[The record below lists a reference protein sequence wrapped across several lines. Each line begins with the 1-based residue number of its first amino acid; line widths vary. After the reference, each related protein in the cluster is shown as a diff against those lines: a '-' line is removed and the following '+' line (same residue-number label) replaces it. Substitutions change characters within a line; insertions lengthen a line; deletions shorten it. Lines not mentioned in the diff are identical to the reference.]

1 MNSAVDPP
9 MRTRLRGVAMF
20 ATCALALAG
29 CGGASDVGK
38 QAKTPPIANAKALNH
53 PFTTVGDGIALRVR
67 SGSEVRLS
75 GKDSRGTVVP
85 VLHYDW
91 KPNNAAAQ
99 GVALLKR
106 NENTVKFRVPDGAG
120 ELKFLLT
127 VTDGNGLT
135 DDAEVTVTVDEALD
149 PDAFLSYFGNADF
162 NVVAVTDV
170 ASALASDVAFDL
182 TIEQRIS
189 YVDLQGTRH
198 VASPLGSRTARLVGR
213 WLQANGMGGPDCTD
227 ARNPRFSR
235 RLPSLVMDDV
245 LEQVGPAHPEQAID
259 PARID
264 EAELTLKITLTP
276 ANALPAGV
284 RAGLCV
290 LDAGGVPVA
299 PTTAQGLV
307 AASDGF
313 SSETIVTLDQLL
325 GAPTRARDTRA
336 SADAYYRTIDD
347 AAGYAAKATLSGW
360 LARAGFSDGSTDWE
374 AMRQS
379 LQGSATGA
387 HAAYLNNFDLGF
399 GRDMYARLGACDQGT
414 TPASL
419 AEVTPGTCDVYS
431 VVVNYGSLEAATRNL
446 QPIVA
451 VAMEYSRAPASGT
464 RRITKFYTY
473 APTRQ
478 GDFRR
483 VLSIDLDGRGEKFMP
498 GSCTVC
504 HGGTPR
510 RLNAANPV
518 LYGNGGD
525 VSSAFLP
532 WDLDSFLYSD
542 TDPAFSRA
550 DDPDFTDSERAL
562 VARFTRARQQAALRT
577 LNQLA
582 YVTYSDARRY
592 PLVRDLL
599 EGWYGG
605 AGLPSASFDGSYVPA
620 SWRADAPGNPADAA
634 TIYRNVFARNCR
646 SCHTVQVPGPRG
658 GGQLAFGSYAE
669 FMGAV
674 GLSTQLGS
682 GRMPLARLTMDR
694 FWLPQSTAADG
705 RAVAQVL
712 SEHLRDDGNDATGA
726 FGRPGPAA
734 SIAGLASANDTLV
747 RGASYRLDG
756 RSSTLFAT
764 GGYAWRLEAP
774 AGSRA
779 RLSFTDSATP
789 TLIGVDEKGAYKLS
803 LSVSGQAA
811 VTCAEAMADG
821 SAATTCEI
829 RQRRDTTPIIE
840 TIADQDPQLP
850 VPVDAGAS
858 TPLAVGLRS
867 DSPGDGARRLRS
879 VAIADNP
886 AGISATPC
894 ADALAV
900 CVAVPPGAVV
910 TTPVPIE
917 VVVEDADGDV
927 AAAATTFN
935 VYVPTQLIVRACL
948 REVPVRPND
957 GSAYPAAVIDINDCV
972 VGEGLRGLR
981 FFDAGGVEIPDGRFE
996 FTPPPGRMTVFV
1008 TAAPDL
1014 TRRKLSDDAAR
1025 LNFRTAFADATAA
1038 DADAA
1043 GTVEIRFVGRED
1055 EDWTDAAQPGDAVSF
1070 ARLRAELSLATTCGG
1085 CHGRPATP
1093 IGFLG
1098 VDVRDAYARM
1108 RCGTV
1113 ASDPLHAPFV
1123 LLSDPAASGLY
1134 VKPAGQLNHSGR
1146 NLDLT
1151 GDPVVR
1157 FEIRPGLRQW
1167 IEQGAYDTEFGTQLH
1182 CP

>member
-1 MNSAVDPP
+1 M
-9 MRTRLRGVAMF
+9 
-20 ATCALALAG
+20 
-29 CGGASDVGK
+29 
-38 QAKTPPIANAKALNH
+38 
-53 PFTTVGDGIALRVR
+53 
-67 SGSEVRLS
+67 
-75 GKDSRGTVVP
+75 
-85 VLHYDW
+85 
-91 KPNNAAAQ
+91 
-99 GVALLKR
+99 
-106 NENTVKFRVPDGAG
+106 
-120 ELKFLLT
+120 
-127 VTDGNGLT
+127 
-135 DDAEVTVTVDEALD
+135 TVTVDEALD
-149 PDAFLSYFGNADF
+149 PDAFLSYFGSADF

-170 ASALASDVAFDL
+170 AAELASDLAFDL

-198 VASPLGSRTARLVGR
+198 VEFPLGSRTARMSGR
-213 WLQANGMGGPDCTD
+213 WLQANGTGGPDCTD

-235 RLPSLVMDDV
+235 PLPSLVMDDV
-245 LEQVGPAHPEQAID
+245 LEQVGPAYPELAID

-276 ANALPAGV
+276 TGTLPAGV
-284 RAGLCV
+284 QAGLCV
-290 LDAGGVPVA
+290 LDASGVRVGA
-299 PTTAQGLV
+299 TTAQAHGLA

-313 SSETIVTLDQLL
+313 SSETVVTLDQLL
-325 GAPTRARDTRA
+325 GAPTRGRDTRV
-336 SADAYYRTIDD
+336 SAETYYRTIDD

-374 AMRQS
+374 AMRNS

-387 HAAYLNNFDLGF
+387 HVVYLNNFDLGL
-399 GRDMYARLGACDQGT
+399 GRDMYTRLGACDQGA

-431 VVVNYGSLEAATRNL
+431 VVINYGSLEAAARNL

-451 VAMEYSRAPASGT
+451 VAMEFSRAPASGT

-473 APTRQ
+473 TPTRQ

-498 GSCTVC
+498 GTCTVC

-510 RLNAANPV
+510 RLDAANPA

-525 VSSAFLP
+525 VSGTFLP

-550 DDPDFTDSERAL
+550 SDPQFTDTERAL
-562 VARFTRARQQAALRT
+562 VARFTREKQQAAFRT

-582 YVTYSDARRY
+582 YVTYGDPRRF

-620 SWRADAPGNPADAA
+620 SWRAAVQGNPADSA
-634 TIYRNVFARNCR
+634 TIYRDVFARNCR
-646 SCHTVQVPGPRG
+646 SCHVVQVPGPRG
-658 GGQLAFGSYAE
+658 SGQLAIGSYAE
-669 FMGAV
+669 FVGAV
-674 GLSTQLGS
+674 NLSTQVGS
-682 GRMPLARLTMDR
+682 GLMPLARLTMDR
-694 FWLPQSTAADG
+694 FWLPQSTAVDG
-705 RAVAQVL
+705 RAAAQVL
-712 SEHLRDDGNDATGA
+712 SEHLRDDGKDATA
-726 FGRPGPAA
+726 MFGRPGPAA

-756 RSSTLFAT
+756 RSSTVFAT

-779 RLSFTDSATP
+779 RLSFTDSAAP
-789 TLIGVDEKGAYKLS
+789 TLIGVDEKGDYKIS

-811 VTCAEAMADG
+811 PSCAEALADG

-829 RQRRDTTPIIE
+829 RQRRDTIPIIE
-840 TIADQDPQLP
+840 TIADQDPHLP
-850 VPVDAGAS
+850 MPVDGGAS

-867 DSPGDGARRLRS
+867 DSPGDGAHRLRS
-879 VAIADNP
+879 VTIADNP
-886 AGISATPC
+886 AGISAMPC

-900 CVAVPPGAVV
+900 CVTVPPGAVV
-910 TTPVPIE
+910 ATPIPIE

-935 VYVPTQLIVRACL
+935 VYVPTQLTVRTCL

-957 GSAYPAAVIDINDCV
+957 GSVYPAAVIDLNDCV
-972 VGEGLRGLR
+972 VGEGSRGLR
-981 FFDAGGVEIPDGRFE
+981 FFDAGGAEIPDGRFQ
-996 FTPPPGRMTVFV
+996 FTPPPGQMSVFV
-1008 TAAPDL
+1008 TGAPDL
-1014 TRRKLSDDAAR
+1014 TRRKLSDDAAH
-1025 LNFRTAFADATAA
+1025 LDFRTEFADATAA
-1038 DADAA
+1038 DTGAT
-1043 GTVEIRFVGRED
+1043 GSVEIRFVGRED
-1055 EDWTDAAQPGDAVSF
+1055 DDWTDAARPGDAVSF
-1070 ARLRAELSLATTCGG
+1070 ARLRAELSRVTNCGN
-1085 CHGRPATP
+1085 CHGRPETP

-1098 VDVRDAYARM
+1098 VDMRDAYARM
-1108 RCGTV
+1108 RCGVV
-1113 ASDPLHAPFV
+1113 ANDPLHTPFV
-1123 LLSDPAASGLY
+1123 LLGNPAASGLY
-1134 VKPAGQLNHSGR
+1134 VKPDGQLNHSGR
-1146 NLDLT
+1146 SLILT

-1157 FEIRPGLRQW
+1157 FEIQPGLRQW
-1167 IEQGAYDTEFGTQLH
+1167 IEQGAYDTEFGTHLS